1 VFNVKK
7 FREIFKLAPPPRPEA
22 TISSLT
28 RALDETD
35 ATRTGPLLLIFMRLL
50 AGLWTVQG
58 LLQWSAILLP
68 AESLFDNAPLV
79 RGAVVIFF
87 AVCDPVA
94 AVGLWLAAPWGGV
107 LWLLSA
113 LTQIAVA
120 IALPG
125 FFSMFWVAA
134 NFALITI
141 YFALTFEARY
151 TAAAFAKLRQW
162 RG

>member
-1 VFNVKK
+1 VFKVKK

-22 TISSLT
+22 TPSPLT

-35 ATRTGPLLLIFMRLL
+35 ATRTRPLLLIFMRLL

-68 AESLFDNAPLV
+68 AESLFDSAPPV
-79 RGAVVIFF
+79 RGAAVIFF
-87 AVCDPVA
+87 AVCDLVA

-125 FFSMFWVAA
+125 LFSMFWVAA
-134 NFALITI
+134 NLALITI

-151 TAAAFAKLRQW
+151 AAAAFTKLRHW